1 MFRNIGLNKST
12 LALGALLLEKF
23 VREGRTPQ
31 QGLNEIVEDV
41 QNLIGWGDRPV
52 EFDPRKWSESTVAIG
67 VAAAGLLMGGTVTTN
82 TAIGL
87 AAGSPE
93 FAMGSMAGPGTRLF
107 GGSPR
112 KALGRA
118 RSYGRYRFG
127 RAREQFRGR
136 RRFRRAPRV
145 RTRY

>member
-1 MFRNIGLNKST
+1 MFKNIGLNKST
-12 LALGALLLEKF
+12 LALGALIAEKF
-23 VREGRTPQ
+23 IREERTPQ
-31 QGLNEIVEDV
+31 QGYEDV
-41 QNLIGWGDRPV
+41 IEDIRTLIGWGDREV
-52 EFDPRKWSESTVAIG
+52 EFDPRKWSESTVAVG

-112 KALGRA
+112 RTVRRA
-118 RSYGRYRFG
+118 RSG
-127 RAREQFRGR
+127 FRSR
-136 RRFRRAPRV
+136 RRFRRR
-145 RTRY
+145 RR